1 MELELIVSEVV
12 VAFIPFIHVSISICR
27 YRLSLGCNDKLQLG
41 SLIAS
46 FTRARSDLVAAA
58 K

>member
-1 MELELIVSEVV
+1 MEFHFSFALIS
-12 VAFIPFIHVSISICR
+12 FIGR
-27 YRLSLGCNDKLQLG
+27 YGLSLGCNDKLQLG

-46 FTRARSDLVAAA
+46 FTRARSALVAAA